1 MATLGERSTSSVM
14 LAPARPPRWYQSWR
28 FWLMVAVAVP
38 VLAYGWYVTE
48 IDLGKLIQRL
58 PRGWRLTSELFRPDW
73 SIAWLVAQRMV
84 QSVFLALM
92 ATLFAVPVAAPL
104 SFLGARNLMRDSP
117 ARMAIYYVVRG
128 FFNIFRSFEVLVVA
142 IIFVTIV
149 GIGPFAG
156 MLGLFIHTVA
166 VLGKL
171 YSEQIENIDHGPV
184 EAITATGASR
194 LQTTLYAVVPQI
206 VNPFISF
213 TIYRWDVNVRMSIV
227 VGFVGGGG
235 VGQLL
240 QQYTG
245 LLEWNSVGTI
255 ALFTIAVVWAMDY
268 ASARIREKLS

>member
-1 MATLGERSTSSVM
+1 MATLEERPA
-14 LAPARPPRWYQSWR
+14 APTLLSPPRPPRWFQSWR
-28 FWLMVAVAVP
+28 FWLALAIAVP
-38 VLAYGWYVTE
+38 VLVYGWRVTE
-48 IDLGKLIQRL
+48 IDLAKLIQRL
-58 PRGWRLTSELFRPDW
+58 PKGWRLTSELLRPDW
-73 SIAWLVAQRMV
+73 SIAGLVAQRML

-104 SFLGARNLMRDSP
+104 SFLGARNLMRGS
-117 ARMAIYYVVRG
+117 ALRVAIYYLVRG

-171 YSEQIENIDHGPV
+171 YSESIESIDNGPV
-184 EAITATGASR
+184 EALTATGANR
-194 LQTTLYAVVPQI
+194 LQTILYAVVPQV
-206 VNPFISF
+206 VNPFVSF

-245 LLEWNSVGTI
+245 LLEWNSVGTV
-255 ALFTIAVVWAMDY
+255 ALFTVAIVWAMDY
-268 ASARIREKLS
+268 ASARIREQLS